1 MNGHATWK
9 ARITGTGS
17 ALPDKVVTNRD
28 LERMVET
35 SDEWITTRTGIK
47 ERRIAAE
54 GEYTSTFAVEAARR
68 ALAMSGTGADELD
81 LIVMGTV
88 TPDYPFPA
96 TACIVQKELGAHKA
110 AAFDLSAACS
120 GFLYGLSIAS
130 THIRAGVARKALV
143 IGAEVLSR
151 VVDWTD
157 RNTCILF
164 GDGAGAAVVEACEG
178 ESGILSTHIF
188 SDGTHWDQ
196 LYLPAAGSRNPASCQ
211 RTIDDRLFYLRMDGN
226 DVYKHAV
233 RAMEEAAITAVNA
246 NGLSPSDISVFIPHQ
261 ANRRIIDATAK
272 RLGLCEDKVFVN
284 LHTYGNTS
292 AASIPI
298 ALDEAN
304 RSGVIKS
311 GDIVLMDAFGGGFT
325 YASALIRW

>member
-1 MNGHATWK
+1 MPR

-17 ALPDKVVTNRD
+17 CLPEKIVTNRD
-28 LERMVET
+28 LEQMVET

-47 ERRIAAE
+47 ERRIAAD
-54 GEYTSTFAVEAARR
+54 GEYTSTFAAEAGRR

-81 LIVMGTV
+81 LIIIGTV
-88 TPDYPFPA
+88 TPDFPFPA

-120 GFLYGLSIAS
+120 GFLYGLSIAAN
-130 THIRAGVARKALV
+130 HIRSGVAKKALV
-143 IGAEVLSR
+143 IGAETLSR

-164 GDGAGAAVVEACEG
+164 GDGAGAAVVEAVEAGEG
-178 ESGILSTHIF
+178 ESGVLSTHIF
-188 SDGTHWDQ
+188 SDGSHWDQ
-196 LYLPAAGSRNPASCQ
+196 LYLPAAGSRNPASCR
-211 RTIDDRLFYLRMDGN
+211 RTIDERLYYLRMEGN
-226 DVYKHAV
+226 DVFKHAV
-233 RAMEEAAITAVNA
+233 RAMEEAAIAALDA
-246 NGLSPSDISVFIPHQ
+246 NGMSPSDISLLIPHQ

-272 RLGLCEDKVFVN
+272 RLRLSDDRVFVN
-284 LHTYGNTS
+284 LHNYGNTS

-304 RSGVIKS
+304 RSGAVKA
-311 GDIVLMDAFGGGFT
+311 GDIILMDAFGGGFT
-325 YASALIRW
+325 YASALLRW